1 MIETHYEI
9 SCSDGKFRMKPEDIG
24 RMLAEVLNEKYIT
37 HLRMDG
43 AGPLVIVQK
52 KAAGNDQEDRVLRIL
67 ERFGI
72 RVSPQRTQQVRHI
85 RCHQPAEDDEA
96 TRHLFERLGSD
107 TSSVGLSFDWSTLDE
122 KPNAGVNRRT
132 AASSP
137 VLWNELLCL
146 MDERRKQ

>member
-1 MIETHYEI
+1 MNLTSASSAPGVQAILWI
-9 SCSDGKFRMKPEDIG
+9 SASGMRKAPLIASATATLLFRQVFVAVPDE
-24 RMLAEVLNEKYIT
+24 LVEAA
-37 HLRMDG
+37 RMDG

-122 KPNAGVNRRT
+122 KPNV
-132 AASSP
+132 
-137 VLWNELLCL
+137 
-146 MDERRKQ
+146 